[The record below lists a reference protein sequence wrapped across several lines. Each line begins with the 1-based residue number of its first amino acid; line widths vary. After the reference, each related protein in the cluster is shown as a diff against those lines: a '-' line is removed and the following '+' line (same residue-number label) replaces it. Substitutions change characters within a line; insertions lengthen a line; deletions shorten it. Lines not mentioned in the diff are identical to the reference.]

1 MGLHQINWN
10 FENKKFISLIMLSGC
25 FLLTGEKKKLKR
37 KEKATRSS
45 LRDLVLS
52 FLHWSHF
59 FNRNFYTPTTLQWAA
74 AAAWYPLFMTLTPPV
89 IIETFNELGAWC
101 ILSEYIREK
110 INENC
115 YLTGYFEDGFLK
127 AKVVRNQ
134 NDLGM
139 QIYPASYTHA
149 CLIWFKII
157 GPELKMFKLSIS

>member
-89 IIETFNELGAWC
+89 RNWNFQWAWSLMHF
-101 ILSEYIREK
+101 IRIYTRKNKWKLLLNWLFWRWFPESEGCKKPKWSWNADLPCKLYTCML
-110 INENC
+110 N
-115 YLTGYFEDGFLK
+115 L
-127 AKVVRNQ
+127 VQ
-134 NDLGM
+134 NYWTRIKNV
-139 QIYPASYTHA
+139 QTEY
-149 CLIWFKII
+149 
-157 GPELKMFKLSIS
+157 